1 MKNFKIPSLWQKK
14 QKQPTKKKKHVYFS
28 EMKVESKYIQD
39 EVWHMSPEDA
49 LRVAYSGHK

>member
-1 MKNFKIPSLWQKK
+1 MKIFKITDLWQKK
-14 QKQPTKKKKHVYFS
+14 QKQPAKKRKPACLLEIEIES
-28 EMKVESKYIQD
+28 EYAKD